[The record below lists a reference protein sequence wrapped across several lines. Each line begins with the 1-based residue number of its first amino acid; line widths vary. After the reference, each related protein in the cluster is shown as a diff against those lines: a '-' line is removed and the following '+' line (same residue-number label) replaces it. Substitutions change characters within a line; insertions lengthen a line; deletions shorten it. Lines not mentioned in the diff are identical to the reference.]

1 MSETDDDDTDETATE
16 SSSVAKTPS
25 SPSSSSRLSTLHRRR
40 PWRAR
45 IRYTHILDAHTQ
57 DSLSPVDSLT
67 PLKPKH
73 KPRRL
78 VTSTILNTLWTH
90 HEKNRFFT
98 ALARCG
104 KGNLAEVARRVGS
117 KSLVEVTAYVG
128 VLDEEMTLRR
138 RSLLGPRRVFDY
150 AMMPAAVEVDEQWL
164 AFEERMSKGLGKKS
178 DEEVDMDEAEDD
190 DDMILNVEKAN
201 ELASWYIHIDTFG

>member
-16 SSSVAKTPS
+16 SSSVTKTPS
-25 SPSSSSRLSTLHRRR
+25 SPSSSSRLYNLHRRR
-40 PWRAR
+40 PWRAHM
-45 IRYTHILDAHTQ
+45 RYTHILDAHIQ

-67 PLKPKH
+67 PFKPKH

-78 VTSTILNTLWTH
+78 DTSTILNTVWTQQ
-90 HEKNRFFT
+90 EKNRFFT

-117 KSLVEVTAYVG
+117 KSLVEVTVYVG
-128 VLDEEMTLRR
+128 VLDEEMTLRK

-150 AMMPAAVEVDEQWL
+150 GGMPAAVEVDEQWI
-164 AFEERMSKGLGKKS
+164 AFEEKMARGLGKKS

-190 DDMILNVEKAN
+190 EDMILDVEKAN
-201 ELASWYIHIDTFG
+201 ELARWYIRIYISR

>member
-1 MSETDDDDTDETATE
+1 M
-16 SSSVAKTPS
+16 
-25 SPSSSSRLSTLHRRR
+25 
-40 PWRAR
+40 
-45 IRYTHILDAHTQ
+45 
-57 DSLSPVDSLT
+57 
-67 PLKPKH
+67 
-73 KPRRL
+73 
-78 VTSTILNTLWTH
+78 
-90 HEKNRFFT
+90 
-98 ALARCG
+98 
-104 KGNLAEVARRVGS
+104 
-117 KSLVEVTAYVG
+117 TAYVG